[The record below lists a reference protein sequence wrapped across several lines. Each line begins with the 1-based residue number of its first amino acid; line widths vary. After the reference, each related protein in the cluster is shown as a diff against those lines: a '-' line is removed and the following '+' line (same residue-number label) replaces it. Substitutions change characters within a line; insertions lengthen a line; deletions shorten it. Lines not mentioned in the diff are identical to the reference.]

1 MDMMGRRS
9 VGFLIVAIFIGILAG
24 NIVGGVLSLLFEN
37 LGLQNNV
44 VQKVLV
50 DPLVQYEFYPM
61 RLNLMVMTLTLGF
74 SLNFN
79 VLSLLGI
86 GTAWYYV
93 KYSY

>member
-1 MDMMGRRS
+1 MGRKS
-9 VGFLIVAIFIGILAG
+9 IGVLIIAIFIGVLAA
-24 NIVGGVLSLLFEN
+24 NVLAAALNVIFES

-50 DPLVQYEFYPM
+50 DPLVEYKFGPIP
-61 RLNLMVMTLTLGF
+61 LNLIIVSLTFGF

>member
-1 MDMMGRRS
+1 MGRRN
-9 VGFLIVAIFIGILAG
+9 VGFLIIAIFVGILAG
-24 NIVGGVLSLLFEN
+24 NIVGEVLIVLFDN

-61 RLNLMVMTLTLGF
+61 RLNLMVMTITLGF

>member
-1 MDMMGRRS
+1 MGKRS
-9 VGFLIVAIFIGILAG
+9 VGFLIIAIFVGILTG
-24 NIVGGVLSLLFEN
+24 NIAGAVLNVVFEN
-37 LGLQNNV
+37 LGLQDNV

-50 DPLVQYEFYPM
+50 DPLVQYEFYPI

-79 VLSLLGI
+79 VLSLIGI
-86 GTAWYYV
+86 GMAWYYV

>member
-1 MDMMGRRS
+1 MGRRN
-9 VGFLIVAIFIGILAG
+9 VGFLIVAIFVGILAG
-24 NIVGGVLSLLFEN
+24 NIVGEVLGVLFEN

-61 RLNLMVMTLTLGF
+61 RLNLIVMTVTLGF
-74 SLNFN
+74 SLDFN

>member
-1 MDMMGRRS
+1 MSNRS
-9 VGFLIVAIFIGILAG
+9 LGFLIVTLL
-24 NIVGGVLSLLFEN
+24 VGVLAANVLGVVLALVFES
-37 LGLQNNV
+37 LGLEDNV

-50 DPLVQYEFYPM
+50 DPLVQYEFGPVP
-61 RLNLMVMTLTLGF
+61 LNMIVMSLTFGF

-86 GTAWYYV
+86 GTAWYYA

>member
-1 MDMMGRRS
+1 MGRRS
-9 VGFLIVAIFIGILAG
+9 VGFLIVAIFVGILAG
-24 NIVGGVLSLLFEN
+24 NIVGAVLHVIFVS
-37 LGLQNNV
+37 LGLQDNV

-50 DPLVQYEFYPM
+50 DPLVQYEFYPT
-61 RLNLMVMTLTLGF
+61 RLNLMILTLTLGF

-79 VLSLLGI
+79 ILSLLGI

>member
-1 MDMMGRRS
+1 MGRRN
-9 VGFLIVAIFIGILAG
+9 VGFLIIAIFVGILAG
-24 NIVGGVLSLLFEN
+24 NIVGEVLIVLFDN
-37 LGLQNNV
+37 LGLQNSV

-61 RLNLMVMTLTLGF
+61 RLNLMVMTITLGF

>member
-1 MDMMGRRS
+1 MGKRS
-9 VGFLIVAIFIGILAG
+9 VGFLIVAIFVGMLAG
-24 NIVGGVLSLLFEN
+24 NILGEMLSLIFDN

-50 DPLVQYEFYPM
+50 DPLYAYEFYPM
-61 RLNLMVMTLTLGF
+61 RLNLIVLTLTLGF
-74 SLNFN
+74 SINFN
-79 VLSLLGI
+79 VLSLIGI

>member
-1 MDMMGRRS
+1 MGRRN
-9 VGFLIVAIFIGILAG
+9 VGFLIVAIFVGILAG
-24 NIVGGVLSLLFEN
+24 NIVGEVLGVLFEN

-61 RLNLMVMTLTLGF
+61 RLNLIVMTLTLGF
-74 SLNFN
+74 SINFN
-79 VLSLLGI
+79 VLSLIGI

>member
-1 MDMMGRRS
+1 MGRRN
-9 VGFLIVAIFIGILAG
+9 VGFLIIAIFVGILAG
-24 NIVGGVLSLLFEN
+24 NIVGEVLIVLFEN

-61 RLNLMVMTLTLGF
+61 RINLMVMTLTLGF

-93 KYSY
+93 KYS

>member
-1 MDMMGRRS
+1 MGNRS
-9 VGFLIVAIFIGILAG
+9 LGFLIVALFAGVLAANVLGILLG
-24 NIVGGVLSLLFEN
+24 LLFESF
-37 LGLQNNV
+37 GLQNNV

-50 DPLVQYEFYPM
+50 DPMVQYEFGPM
-61 RLNLMVMTLTLGF
+61 PLNFIILSLTFGF
-74 SLNFN
+74 SLDFN

>member
-1 MDMMGRRS
+1 MGKRS
-9 VGFLIVAIFIGILAG
+9 VGFLILAAFIGVMAG
-24 NIVGGVLSLLFEN
+24 NILGGLLGVVFDS
-37 LGLQNNV
+37 LGLQDNV

-50 DPLVQYEFYPM
+50 DPLVKYDSGEIP
-61 RLNLMVMTLTLGF
+61 LNLILIKFKFGF

-86 GTAWYYV
+86 GTAWYYA

>member
-1 MDMMGRRS
+1 MGRRS
-9 VGFLIVAIFIGILAG
+9 IGFLIIAVFVGILTG
-24 NIVGGVLSLLFEN
+24 NIVGGVLGVIFDS
-37 LGLQNNV
+37 LGLQGNV

-50 DPLVQYEFYPM
+50 DPLVQYEFNPM
-61 RLNLMVMTLTLGF
+61 HLNLFVMSLTFGF

>member
-1 MDMMGRRS
+1 MGRRN
-9 VGFLIVAIFIGILAG
+9 VGFLIIAIFVGILAG
-24 NIVGGVLSLLFEN
+24 NIVGEVLIVLFEN

-61 RLNLMVMTLTLGF
+61 RINLMVMTLTRGF

-93 KYSY
+93 KYS

>member
-1 MDMMGRRS
+1 MGKRS
-9 VGFLIVAIFIGILAG
+9 VGLLVLAIFIGVRDG
-24 NIVGGVLSLLFEN
+24 NVISEGLGVVFDN

-50 DPLVQYEFYPM
+50 DPLYEYEFYPM
-61 RLNLMVMTLTLGF
+61 RLNFIVMTLTLGF
-74 SLNFN
+74 SIEFN
-79 VLSLLGI
+79 VLGLIGI

>member
-1 MDMMGRRS
+1 MGKRN
-9 VGFLIVAIFIGILAG
+9 VGFLIVAIFVGMLAG
-24 NIVGGVLSLLFEN
+24 NIIGVVLSLIFEN

-50 DPLVQYEFYPM
+50 DALYQYEFFPM
-61 RLNLMVMTLTLGF
+61 RLNLIVLTLTLGF
-74 SLNFN
+74 SINFN
-79 VLSLLGI
+79 VLSLIGI

>member
-1 MDMMGRRS
+1 MSNRS
-9 VGFLIVAIFIGILAG
+9 LGFLIVTLL
-24 NIVGGVLSLLFEN
+24 VGVLAANVLGIVLALVFES
-37 LGLQNNV
+37 LGLEDNV

-50 DPLVQYEFYPM
+50 DPLVQYEFGPVP
-61 RLNLMVMTLTLGF
+61 LNMIVMSLTFGF

-86 GTAWYYV
+86 GTAWYYA

>member
-1 MDMMGRRS
+1 MMGKRS

-24 NIVGGVLSLLFEN
+24 NIVGEVLNLLFEN

-50 DPLVQYEFYPM
+50 DPLVQYEFYPV
-61 RLNLMVMTLTLGF
+61 RLNLMVMTLSLGF

>member
-1 MDMMGRRS
+1 MGKRS
-9 VGFLIVAIFIGILAG
+9 IGFLIIAIFVGILAG
-24 NIVGGVLSLLFEN
+24 NIVGEVLSVIFES

-50 DPLVQYEFYPM
+50 DPLVEYEFYPT
-61 RLNLMVMTLTLGF
+61 RLNLMILTLTFGF
-74 SLNFN
+74 SINFN
-79 VLSLLGI
+79 ILSLLGI

>member
-1 MDMMGRRS
+1 MGRKS
-9 VGFLIVAIFIGILAG
+9 IGVLIIAIFIGVLAA
-24 NIVGGVLSLLFEN
+24 NVLAAALNVIFES

-50 DPLVQYEFYPM
+50 DPLVEYKFGPIP
-61 RLNLMVMTLTLGF
+61 LNLIIVSLTFGF

-86 GTAWYYV
+86 GMAWYYV

>member
-1 MDMMGRRS
+1 MGKRS
-9 VGFLIVAIFIGILAG
+9 VGFLIVAIFVGVLAG
-24 NIVGGVLSLLFEN
+24 NIIGEGLRLVFDN

-50 DPLVQYEFYPM
+50 DPLYVYEFYPM
-61 RLNLMVMTLTLGF
+61 RLNLIVITLTLGF
-74 SLNFN
+74 SINFN
-79 VLSLLGI
+79 VLSLLSI

>member
-1 MDMMGRRS
+1 MGRRNVS
-9 VGFLIVAIFIGILAG
+9 FLIIAIFVGILAG
-24 NIVGGVLSLLFEN
+24 NIVGEVLIVLFEN

-61 RLNLMVMTLTLGF
+61 RINLMVMTLTLGF

-93 KYSY
+93 KYS

>member
-1 MDMMGRRS
+1 MGRRS
-9 VGFLIVAIFIGILAG
+9 IGLLIVAIFVGILAG
-24 NIVGGVLSLLFEN
+24 NIVGAVLSVVFEG
-37 LGLQNNV
+37 LGLENNV

-50 DPLVQYEFYPM
+50 DSLVQYEFYPM
-61 RLNLMVMTLTLGF
+61 RLNLMVMTLTFGF

-86 GTAWYYV
+86 GAAWYYV

>member
-1 MDMMGRRS
+1 MGKRS
-9 VGFLIVAIFIGILAG
+9 VGFLILAAFIGVLAG
-24 NIVGGVLSLLFEN
+24 NILGGLLGVVFDA
-37 LGLQNNV
+37 LGLQDNV

-50 DPLVQYEFYPM
+50 DPLVNYDSGEIP
-61 RLNLMVMTLTLGF
+61 LNLIVIQFKFGF

-86 GTAWYYV
+86 GTAWYYA

>member
-1 MDMMGRRS
+1 MGKRS
-9 VGFLIVAIFIGILAG
+9 IGLLIVAIFVGILAG
-24 NIVGGVLSLLFEN
+24 NIVGALLSVVFET
-37 LGLQNNV
+37 LGLENNV

-50 DPLVQYEFYPM
+50 DSLVQYEFYPM
-61 RLNLMVMTLTLGF
+61 RLNLMVMTVTFGF

-86 GTAWYYV
+86 GAAWYYV

>member
-1 MDMMGRRS
+1 MGKRS
-9 VGFLIVAIFIGILAG
+9 VGILVIAIFVGMLAG
-24 NIVGGVLSLLFEN
+24 NIVGEGLIVVFDN

-50 DPLVQYEFYPM
+50 DPLYQYEFYPM
-61 RLNLMVMTLTLGF
+61 RLNFIVMTLTLGF
-74 SLNFN
+74 SINFN
-79 VLSLLGI
+79 VLSLIGI

>member
-1 MDMMGRRS
+1 MLNIRRLN
-9 VGFLIVAIFIGILAG
+9 VGFLIVAIFVGMLAG
-24 NIVGGVLSLLFEN
+24 NIIGEMLSLVFDN

-50 DPLVQYEFYPM
+50 DPLYAYDFYPM
-61 RLNLMVMTLTLGF
+61 RLNLIVMTLTLGF
-74 SLNFN
+74 SINFN
-79 VLSLLGI
+79 VLSLIGI